1 MAHLL
6 VLEQLYP
13 EMEEATVGRW
23 LIAEGDTVQADQP
36 VAELITDKVA
46 YEYRSPAAGTILVL
60 LTSEKSV
67 APVGTVLAVAGAA
80 NEPIDNLQE
89 LLERNRR
96 LANERE
102 AQLRAVRQATVGE
115 EAAAPAASR
124 PGGVVRAT
132 PAARRL
138 ARERGVDLAAVRGSG
153 PGGMVTIDDIP

>member
-1 MAHLL
+1 MAHVL

-13 EMEEATVGRW
+13 EMEEATLGRW
-23 LIAEGDTVQADQP
+23 LVAEGDAVQADQP

-46 YEYRSPAAGTILVL
+46 YEYRSPAAGTIRVL

-67 APVGTVLAVAGAA
+67 VPVGTVLAVAGATD
-80 NEPIDNLQE
+80 ESIDNLEE

-102 AQLRAVRQATVGE
+102 AQLRAVQQATAGE
-115 EAAAPAASR
+115 EAATSAGTRQSGA
-124 PGGVVRAT
+124 VRAT

-138 ARERGVDLAAVRGSG
+138 ARERGVDLAVVRGSG
-153 PGGMVTIDDIP
+153 PGGMVTVDDIP